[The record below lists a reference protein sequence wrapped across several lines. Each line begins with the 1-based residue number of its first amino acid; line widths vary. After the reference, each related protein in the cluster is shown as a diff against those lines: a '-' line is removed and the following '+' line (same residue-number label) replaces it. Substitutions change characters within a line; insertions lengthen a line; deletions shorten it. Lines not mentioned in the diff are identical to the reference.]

1 MPLSVEGQ
9 ITMEKTPSYFI
20 TDDVVGRVHSM
31 SALTRLLVVVRDPV
45 TRAISDYAQTISK
58 KRKRRRQKSFDE
70 LAFLNKST
78 GQVDTYW
85 SAIKI
90 GVYAKY
96 LMKWLRYFPLEQMH
110 FVSGEGLIRDPA
122 AELAK
127 VQQFLNL
134 KQLITRDHFYFN
146 ETKGFPC
153 LKKSEGSGK
162 PHCLGETK
170 GRAHPIIKP
179 STIHR
184 LRQFYRPFNLQFY
197 HMVGIDFGW
206 V

>member
-1 MPLSVEGQ
+1 MPVSVEGQ
-9 ITMEKTPSYFI
+9 LTMEKTPSYFI
-20 TDDVVGRVHSM
+20 TEKTAERVYNM
-31 SALTRLLVVVRDPV
+31 SKNQRLLVVVRDPV

-58 KRKRRRQKSFDE
+58 KRKRRRKSFDD
-70 LAFLNKST
+70 LAFVNRTT
-78 GQVDTYW
+78 GLVDTYW

-90 GVYAKY
+90 GIYAKY
-96 LMKWLRYFPLEQMH
+96 LEKWLKYFPLNQMH
-110 FVSGEGLIRDPA
+110 FVSGESLIKDPA

-127 VQQFLNL
+127 VQSFLNL
-134 KQLITRDHFYFN
+134 TLLITREHFYFN

-170 GRAHPIIKP
+170 GRVHPIIKP
-179 STIHR
+179 STISR
-184 LRQFYRPFNLQFY
+184 LRDFYRPFNLKFY
-197 HMVGIDFGW
+197 QMVGIDFGW

>member
-9 ITMEKTPSYFI
+9 LTMEKTPSYFI
-20 TDDVVGRVHSM
+20 TDGVAERVYNM
-31 SALTRLLVVVRDPV
+31 SRHQRLLVVVRDPV

-58 KRKRRRQKSFDE
+58 KRKKKIKSFDE
-70 LAFLNKST
+70 LTFVNRST
-78 GQVDTYW
+78 GLVNTFW
-85 SAIKI
+85 SAIQI
-90 GVYAKY
+90 GFYAHN
-96 LMKWLRYFPLEQMH
+96 LEKWLKYFPLNQIH

-122 AELAK
+122 AELAR
-127 VQQFLNL
+127 VQNFLNL
-134 KQLITRDHFYFN
+134 KVLITRDHFYFN

-184 LRQFYRPFNLQFY
+184 LRQFYRPLNLKFY
-197 HMVGIDFGW
+197 DMVGINFGW